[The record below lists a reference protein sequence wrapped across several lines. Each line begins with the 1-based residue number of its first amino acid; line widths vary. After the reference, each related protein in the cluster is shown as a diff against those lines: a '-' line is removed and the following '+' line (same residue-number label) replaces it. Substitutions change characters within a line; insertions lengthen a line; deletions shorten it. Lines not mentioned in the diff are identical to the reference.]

1 MANITRYDPFHE
13 ALTLRDAMNQLFAQS
28 FVNPTWS
35 QGSSESMFAPMNVSE
50 NDQGYQV
57 EVSLPGVKPEDI
69 DLTVHQNTLSVRGHY
84 HQEKH
89 QGQGQSN
96 QQNQQSQQNQQ
107 QNQPNWLMREIH
119 SGSFE
124 RTLTFPKPIDADKV
138 TTNYEYGILT
148 INVPLSEV
156 SRPKKI
162 SVSGQHS
169 GQSQQVNV
177 SNQGR

>member
-89 QGQGQSN
+89 QGKGQSN

-107 QNQPNWLMREIH
+107 QNQPNWLM
-119 SGSFE
+119 
-124 RTLTFPKPIDADKV
+124 
-138 TTNYEYGILT
+138 
-148 INVPLSEV
+148 
-156 SRPKKI
+156 
-162 SVSGQHS
+162 
-169 GQSQQVNV
+169 
-177 SNQGR
+177 